1 MSEEFELDGKQCGI
15 SEDDP
20 EKLVCQDPDTGEVE
34 EMSIDEVD
42 L

>member
-1 MSEEFELDGKQCGI
+1 MSEQFEFDGKQCEI
-15 SEDDP
+15 SQDNP

-34 EMSIDEVD
+34 EMGIDEVD